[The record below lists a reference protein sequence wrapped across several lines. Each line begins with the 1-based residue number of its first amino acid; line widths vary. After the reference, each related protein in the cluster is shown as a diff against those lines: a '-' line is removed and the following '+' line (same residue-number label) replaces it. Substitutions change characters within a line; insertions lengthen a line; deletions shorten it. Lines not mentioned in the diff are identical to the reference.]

1 MNQQLGH
8 TTPATLAKSELEMV
22 SLLVEVK
29 GDLLDEQVWE
39 GFHALS
45 DPLRLRVLQLLQGR
59 ELCVCELCEKLQV
72 SQSKLSFHLK
82 TLRDAKL
89 VNARQQ
95 GRWIYYSLNPPG
107 FQLLQ
112 HFLDGL
118 GQAGPLKAAV
128 PCAED
133 P

>member
-1 MNQQLGH
+1 MVSW
-8 TTPATLAKSELEMV
+8 LAK
-22 SLLVEVK
+22 VEE
-29 GDLLDEQVWE
+29 DLLCEQVRE

-45 DPLRLRVLQLLQGR
+45 DPIRLRALQLFRGR
-59 ELCVCELCEKLQV
+59 ELCVCDLCEKLQV

-82 TLRDAKL
+82 TLRDAQL

-95 GRWIYYSLNPPG
+95 GRWIYYSLNPPR

-112 HFLDGL
+112 HFLDSL
-118 GQAGPLKAAV
+118 GQAAPSEVAV

>member
-1 MNQQLGH
+1 M
-8 TTPATLAKSELEMV
+8 AK
-22 SLLVEVK
+22 VE
-29 GDLLDEQVWE
+29 GDLLCEQVLE

-45 DPLRLRVLQLLQGR
+45 DPIRLRALQLLRGR
-59 ELCVCELCEKLQV
+59 ELCVCDLCEKLQV

-82 TLRDAKL
+82 TLRDAQL

-95 GRWIYYSLNPPG
+95 GRWIYYSLNPPR

-112 HFLDGL
+112 HFLDSL
-118 GQAGPLKAAV
+118 GQAGPSEAAV

>member
-1 MNQQLGH
+1 MVFF
-8 TTPATLAKSELEMV
+8 LANLA
-22 SLLVEVK
+22 
-29 GDLLDEQVWE
+29 EQPITAAQVQG

-45 DPLRLRVLQLLQGR
+45 DPIRLQVLQLLQDQ
-59 ELCVCELCEKLQV
+59 ELCVCDLCEILQI

-82 TLRDAKL
+82 TLRDAQL

-95 GRWIYYSLNPPG
+95 GRWIYYSLNSPR

-112 HFLDGL
+112 RFLNQL
-118 GQAGPLKAAV
+118 VQMSTPKAAP

-133 P
+133 A

>member
-1 MNQQLGH
+1 M
-8 TTPATLAKSELEMV
+8 MV
-22 SLLVEVK
+22 SFLVEVE
-29 GDLLDEQVWE
+29 GNLTDEQVRE

-45 DPLRLRVLQLLQGR
+45 DPIRLRVLQLLQGR
-59 ELCVCELCEKLQV
+59 ELCVCDLCEELKV

-112 HFLDGL
+112 HFLDRL
-118 GQAGPLKAAV
+118 GQAGPVEAAV
-128 PCAED
+128 PCVED
-133 P
+133 L

>member
-1 MNQQLGH
+1 
-8 TTPATLAKSELEMV
+8 MV
-22 SLLVEVK
+22 SFLADYSVNAEQTA
-29 GDLLDEQVWE
+29 EQVQG

-45 DPLRLRVLQLLQGR
+45 DPIRLRVLQLLQGR
-59 ELCVCELCEKLQV
+59 ELCVCDLCEILQV

-82 TLRDAKL
+82 TLRDAEL

-95 GRWIYYSLNPPG
+95 GRWIYYSLNPPR

-118 GQAGPLKAAV
+118 GQAGIPKAAEL
-128 PCAED
+128 CAED
-133 P
+133 A

>member
-1 MNQQLGH
+1 
-8 TTPATLAKSELEMV
+8 MV
-22 SLLVEVK
+22 SFLADHPVTA
-29 GDLLDEQVWE
+29 EQVQG

-45 DPLRLRVLQLLQGR
+45 DPIRLQVLQLLQGR
-59 ELCVCELCEKLQV
+59 ELCVCDLCEILEV
-72 SQSKLSFHLK
+72 SQSKLSFHLR
-82 TLRDAKL
+82 TLRDAEL

-95 GRWIYYSLNPPG
+95 GRWIYYSLNPPR

-118 GQAGPLKAAV
+118 GQAGTPKAAT

-133 P
+133 A